1 MNWLTRMLL
10 VVAVAM
16 LVGCTPANENQPERI
31 TEEHHQSATHD
42 GDHHDD
48 DHAMMREVDP
58 PCRLV
63 LGFES
68 WEPYQYTSVSGEVG
82 GVDIEIAKRAA
93 AHINCV
99 LEARQGTW
107 RELLEWMQ
115 DGDIDFIM
123 GASITSAREDY
134 AWFSIPY
141 RNEQFSLFIRSEEAP
156 RYLMDDIEGFL
167 AAGHKVG
174 VVNEYFYGE
183 ELQMLMYDSEFTD
196 QFVGARLNEL
206 NLARLLDGDID
217 GFLEDNLVAASIIRR
232 RSLEDSIHRHHIGLP
247 ASEVYVMFSKSAVTE
262 EEVLAFNAAL
272 RELMSNGYI
281 NDLIRRYGG

>member
-1 MNWLTRMLL
+1 MNWLTKMLL

-16 LVGCTPANENQPERI
+16 LVGCTPANENQPDRI
-31 TEEHHQSATHD
+31 TEEQNQSASYGQD
-42 GDHHDD
+42 YHDD
-48 DHAMMREVDP
+48 DNELLREVEP
-58 PCRLV
+58 PCQLV

-82 GVDIEIAKRAA
+82 GVDIEIAERAA

-115 DGDIDFIM
+115 DGDIDLIM

-141 RNEQFSLFIRSEEAP
+141 RNEQFSLFIRSEEEP
-156 RYLMDDIEGFL
+156 RYAMADIEGFL
-167 AAGHKVG
+167 AEGYRVG

-232 RSLEDSIHRHHIGLP
+232 RGLGDSIQRHHIGLP
-247 ASEVYVMFSKSAVTE
+247 ASEVYIMFSKSAVTE
-262 EEVLAFNAAL
+262 EEVMAFNAAL

>member
-1 MNWLTRMLL
+1 MNWLTKMLL
-10 VVAVAM
+10 VMAVAA
-16 LVGCTPANENQPERI
+16 LVGCTPENENQPDVT
-31 TEEHHQSATHD
+31 TEEEAPEAETYTTD
-42 GDHHDD
+42 T
-48 DHAMMREVDP
+48 MMREEVP
-58 PCRLV
+58 ECNLI

-68 WEPYQYTSVSGEVG
+68 WEPYQYTSVNGEVG
-82 GVDIEIAKRAA
+82 GVDIDIAKSAA
-93 AHINCV
+93 SHINCV

-115 DGDIDFIM
+115 DGDIDLIM
-123 GASITSAREDY
+123 GASMTPARQDY

-156 RYLMDDIEGFL
+156 RYPMEDVEGFL
-167 AAGHKVG
+167 EEGLRVG

-183 ELQMLMYDSEFTD
+183 ELQMLMYGSEYSD

-232 RSLEDSIHRHHIGLP
+232 RGLGDSIQRHHIGLP

-262 EEVLAFNAAL
+262 EEVMAFNSAL
-272 RELMSNGYI
+272 RELMNNGYI
-281 NDLIRRYGG
+281 NELIRRYGG